1 MRKLDS
7 CGLHLGLSFALKT
20 FFFFLHEFFL
30 SFCVCVCVCVF
41 IFLKL
46 ILGTQK
52 GVMTGMVPSPLT
64 TGVGGLMTELRRI
77 LLTTRTLCVGQL
89 PAPSVALCNQLQ
101 HFADG
106 DGFT

>member
-1 MRKLDS
+1 MWTSSWFVICFKNI
-7 CGLHLGLSFALKT
+7 
-20 FFFFLHEFFL
+20 FFFLHEFFL
-30 SFCVCVCVCVF
+30 SFCVCVCVF

-52 GVMTGMVPSPLT
+52 VVMTGTVPSPLT
-64 TGVGGLMTELRRI
+64 TGVGGLMTELCRI

-106 DGFT
+106 DGFTFVP